1 MLNSTSETTPVQKSE
16 PSPVPLNAAAI
27 AALYMARAYYSY
39 GEIPCAPGAQDVVNG
54 GTEFGNQ
61 KYLVGRPDEHSI
73 SLQILTNP
81 FGLDQDRS
89 QECFVFKTKDIDALT
104 AALIP
109 QSR

>member
-1 MLNSTSETTPVQKSE
+1 MPNPSIETTPVQKSD
-16 PSPVPLNAAAI
+16 PPTVQLNAAAI

-73 SLQILTNP
+73 SLQVLTNP
-81 FGLDQDRS
+81 YGMDQDRRTDVH
-89 QECFVFKTKDIDALT
+89 VFSMTDIDSISVAT
-104 AALIP
+104 PI
-109 QSR
+109 QI